1 MNSCSTCSTD
11 LDMNAT
17 VSYPQQNCSQ
27 FEGLTLRKPRKDL
40 SRSQEKREG
49 HVAACDQRILEF
61 PLSMGPREVAKML
74 KAEA

>member
-27 FEGLTLRKPRKDL
+27 FEGL
-40 SRSQEKREG
+40 SKREQAEDG
-49 HVAACDQRILEF
+49 SLQVGEY
-61 PLSMGPREVAKML
+61 
-74 KAEA
+74 KAGGWFC